1 MSAEIGDRPK
11 QGSLAFSEQVVL
23 CTGHPLETED
33 TSACRSECLG
43 PTLIDHLILVRQMK
57 RGLKTA
63 LRLALLGSTGIA
75 ACAAMPAGQSTGAG
89 ARKPASDSAIAI
101 GKASFRIPFTID
113 ARGSRPSKVQL
124 WVSTDQ
130 GASWQMHGAQTPDS
144 TGFDFKAAG
153 QGEYLFLVQ
162 SVDAAGVAY
171 PSNAPPMRVLVD
183 TEKPQLALEADITA
197 AGQLAIDLE
206 IVEPFL
212 KKDSAQLRIR
222 TNRSREWKEV
232 QASQLAVVPGK
243 PGVYRLKQLA
253 DIEPCREVAIVFR
266 IEDTA
271 GNAGEATM
279 KYDMPR
285 TASLPDLT
293 LASTPAGV
301 DGSQLTAGTTG
312 KRFESIPGATS
323 WAPARPSTRKIAAG
337 ENVATGPGKLA
348 GSPAGLELELPG
360 EPVTEQLR
368 ADQRDPHQREPKPT
382 GSQGSPYGGPA
393 VARPGAMGPIGSSV
407 TRQTEEL
414 PLPPA
419 VSSPHNPAFQQ
430 YTSRQTQP
438 PAAQRD
444 FRHNSLE
451 RDVAADRSVNPS
463 EPVGPVVPK
472 KPARDNAD
480 VFQCNTRTFS
490 LDYSVESLGG
500 SSLSDVQLWGTED
513 GGASWELWGT
523 DPDRVSPFDVKVG
536 SDGKFGF
543 RMVIVGTNGVVS
555 NRPKF
560 GDRPDVSLEIDT
572 SEPQAQITRAV
583 YGKGNAEGRL
593 VIDYQC
599 SDPRLVQLPVSLYYR
614 KSKAAQWQAIASG
627 LQASDTYLWQPP
639 RDLPDQIYLKVEA
652 VDRAGNTGSYELTDA
667 IDIKGLA
674 PRGRIHRIRP
684 IR

>member
-1 MSAEIGDRPK
+1 
-11 QGSLAFSEQVVL
+11 
-23 CTGHPLETED
+23 
-33 TSACRSECLG
+33 
-43 PTLIDHLILVRQMK
+43 MK

-75 ACAAMPAGQSTGAG
+75 ACAAMPEGQPEGAG
-89 ARKPASDSAIAI
+89 AGKTATDPAIAI

-130 GASWQMHGAQTPDS
+130 GTSWQMHGAKAPDS
-144 TGFDFKAAG
+144 TGFDFKAAA

-162 SVDAAGVAY
+162 SVDEAGVAY

-183 TEKPQLALEADITA
+183 TEKPQLTLEADITA
-197 AGQLAIDLE
+197 AGQLAIDLK

-212 KKDSAQLRIR
+212 KNDSAQLRIR
-222 TNRSREWKEV
+222 TNRTPEWQEIP
-232 QASQLAVVPGK
+232 ASQLAVVPGK

-271 GNAGEATM
+271 GNAGETTL
-279 KYDMPR
+279 KYEMPR
-285 TASLPDLT
+285 TAALPDLT

-301 DGSQLTAGTTG
+301 DGSQLTAGTPS

-323 WAPARPSTRKIAAG
+323 WAPAKPSTRKIAAG
-337 ENVATGPGKLA
+337 ENVVTRPGKLT
-348 GSPAGLELELPG
+348 GTHAGLELELPG
-360 EPVTEQLR
+360 EPPRESLRGEEQLPL
-368 ADQRDPHQREPKPT
+368 QSEPNPA
-382 GSQGSPYGGPA
+382 GFQGSPYGGSS
-393 VARPGAMGPIGSSV
+393 VVGPGAGGPARSSV
-407 TRQTEEL
+407 SQQTEEL
-414 PLPPA
+414 PLPPSMNSRPDSA
-419 VSSPHNPAFQQ
+419 YQQ
-430 YTSRQTQP
+430 YTSSQSQRSADPRNFPTSP
-438 PAAQRD
+438 P
-444 FRHNSLE
+444 E
-451 RDVAADRSVNPS
+451 RDVAPDPRVAGSDPASAETFK
-463 EPVGPVVPK
+463 EP
-472 KPARDNAD
+472 AIDSSD

-513 GGASWELWGT
+513 GGARWEMWGT

-555 NRPKF
+555 NRPKY
-560 GDRPDVSLEIDT
+560 GDKPDVLLEVDT
-572 SEPQAQITRAV
+572 DEPQAQITRAV
-583 YGKGNAEGRL
+583 YGKGNAEGQL
-593 VIDYQC
+593 VIDYHC
-599 SDPRLVQLPVSLYYR
+599 NDPRLVQLPASLYYR
-614 KSKAAQWQAIASG
+614 TSKGAQWQVIATG
-627 LQASDTYLWQPP
+627 LDASDTYLWQPP

-652 VDRAGNTGSYELTDA
+652 VDRAGNTGTYELVDA